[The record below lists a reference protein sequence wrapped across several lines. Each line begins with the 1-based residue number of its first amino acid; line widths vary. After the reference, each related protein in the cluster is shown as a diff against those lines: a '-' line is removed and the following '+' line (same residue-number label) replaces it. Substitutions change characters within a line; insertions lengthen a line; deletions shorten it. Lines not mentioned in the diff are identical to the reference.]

1 MSGHEQPSPRPS
13 LKILGLSLQVLARW
27 PGWAWVAQKRKIV
40 KWANP
45 MAQALV
51 VFGRARLGPSFCTS
65 GFFPD
70 WPEGCP
76 GRYRYGNG

>member
-1 MSGHEQPSPRPS
+1 
-13 LKILGLSLQVLARW
+13 
-27 PGWAWVAQKRKIV
+27 
-40 KWANP
+40 

-70 WPEGCP
+70 WPEGCQVDT
-76 GRYRYGNG
+76 GTVMVETDEEEAGNYECHVECRSIGNNNNNGF